1 MSFKDKVV
9 WITGASSGIG
19 EALSYEF
26 ARQEANLIISSNQSD
41 GLEKV
46 QNKCEELNV
55 KCKVQVLDMMD
66 IEKMQSIT
74 DDLVKEFGRIDVL
87 VNNAGVSQRSLVQE
101 TPLAVDRKIMEIDYF
116 GTIALTK
123 AVLPYM
129 ITNGGGYIAVTS
141 SISGK
146 FGFPLRSA
154 YAAAKHALH
163 GFFETLRAEVY
174 DHNIKVLI
182 AFPGRIKTNI
192 SLNALTK
199 DGKAHGKMDDGQNTG
214 ITVEKCARQYVKA
227 MRKDK
232 KEVLIGSTELLMVY
246 IHKFFPGIFYKL
258 ARKIKPT

>member
-1 MSFKDKVV
+1 MKFKNKVV

-19 EALSYEF
+19 EALTYEF
-26 ARQEANLIISSNQSD
+26 ARQGAKLVISSNQQHE
-41 GLEKV
+41 LEKV
-46 QNKCEELNV
+46 KLACENLGAE
-55 KCKVQVLDMMD
+55 CYIQFLDVTE

-74 DDLVKEFGRIDVL
+74 DGLIDKFGRIDVL
-87 VNNAGVSQRSLVQE
+87 VNNAGISQRSLVVE
-101 TPLAVDRKIMEIDYF
+101 TSLEIDRKIMEIDYF

-123 AVLPYM
+123 TVLPYM
-129 ITNGGGYIAVTS
+129 IKNGGGYIAATS

-154 YAAAKHALH
+154 YSAAKHALH

-192 SLNALTK
+192 SLHALTK
-199 DGKAHGKMDDGQNTG
+199 DGTAHGKMDEGQNTG
-214 ITVEKCARQYVKA
+214 ISAEKCARQYLNA
-227 MRKDK
+227 IRKDK
-232 KEVLIGSTELLMVY
+232 KEVLIGASELFMVY
-246 IHKFFPGIFYKL
+246 IHKFFPKLFYKL